1 MLDFQRKTA
10 IIKSIKKKAVKI
22 LYTDIFGKTRVK
34 LGLHQHT
41 TRSDG
46 VLSPQEMTA
55 LYRESGYDAVAITD
69 HWVYSPVEDFAGI
82 RSLGGAEYHVG
93 NRDAG
98 EGIFHI
104 LCLFAD
110 REPALARE
118 GATAQGIIDAIH
130 DAGGL
135 AVLGHPAW
143 SLNSLSAVAALRN
156 LDGVEIFNTVSK
168 WTGRADASLL
178 IDIYAT
184 AGIYLPIFAADDFH
198 RNTGRNIIN
207 PTAFVMVESDST
219 ESALL
224 REAIRAGR
232 FYASTG
238 PEIHVHRAGDE
249 IVVDSTPVSRVEFFT
264 NNVVTAGR
272 VLEGEGITHATYKI
286 CPFERFVR
294 VAVTDAD
301 GNAAWSHIIVL

>member
-1 MLDFQRKTA
+1 MLDFQGKTA
-10 IIKSIKKKAVKI
+10 IIKAIKMKAVRI

-55 LYRESGYDAVAITD
+55 LYRENGYDAVAITD
-69 HWVYSPVEDFAGI
+69 HWIYSPVEDFAGI

-110 REPALARE
+110 REPTLARE

-135 AVLGHPAW
+135 AD
-143 SLNSLSAVAALRN
+143 S
-156 LDGVEIFNTVSK
+156 
-168 WTGRADASLL
+168 
-178 IDIYAT
+178 DILQ
-184 AGIYLPIFAADDFH
+184 GLHLFFP
-198 RNTGRNIIN
+198 
-207 PTAFVMVESDST
+207 
-219 ESALL
+219 
-224 REAIRAGR
+224 
-232 FYASTG
+232 
-238 PEIHVHRAGDE
+238 
-249 IVVDSTPVSRVEFFT
+249 FFT
-264 NNVVTAGR
+264 SELAYANREYYSAK
-272 VLEGEGITHATYKI
+272 IKI
-286 CPFERFVR
+286 CQEKKAKKSRFF
-294 VAVTDAD
+294 AKFC
-301 GNAAWSHIIVL
+301 SCFFL

>member
-1 MLDFQRKTA
+1 M
-10 IIKSIKKKAVKI
+10 
-22 LYTDIFGKTRVK
+22 YTDIFGKRRFK
-34 LGLHQHT
+34 IGLHQHT
-41 TRSDG
+41 TRTDG
-46 VLSPQEMTA
+46 ALTPEEMTA
-55 LYRESGYDAVAITD
+55 LYRENGYDAVAITD
-69 HWVYSPVEDFAGI
+69 HWVYSPVEEFAGI

-110 REPALARE
+110 REPTLQRE

-130 DAGGL
+130 EAGGL

-143 SLNSLSAVAALRN
+143 SLNSLDMVKALHG
-156 LDGVEIFNTVSK
+156 LDGAEIFNTVSK
-168 WTGRADASLL
+168 WTGRADSSVL

-198 RNTGRNIIN
+198 RNTGRAVID
-207 PTAFVMVESDST
+207 PTAFVMVEAEDLDPAT
-219 ESALL
+219 L

-238 PEIHVHRAGDE
+238 PEIHARREGDE
-249 IVVDSTPVSRVEFFT
+249 IVVDCTPVSRVEFFS

-272 VLEGEGITHATYKI
+272 VLEEEGVTHATYKI
-286 CPFERFVR
+286 CDFERFVR
-294 VAVTDAD
+294 VAVTDAA
-301 GNAAWSHIIVL
+301 GRSAWSHIIVL